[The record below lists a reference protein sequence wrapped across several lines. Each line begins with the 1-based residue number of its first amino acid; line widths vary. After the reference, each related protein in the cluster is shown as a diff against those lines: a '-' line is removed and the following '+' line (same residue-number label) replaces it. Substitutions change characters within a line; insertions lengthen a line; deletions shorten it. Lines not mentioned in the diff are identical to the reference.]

1 VWVQPR
7 NHRIV
12 GECLADARKAA
23 GITQDE
29 LAALL
34 KKPQSLISA
43 YERGQRRIDLLEF
56 LTVMDA
62 IKADP
67 QKVFGQILERAA
79 GVVKRARRRPAR

>member
-1 VWVQPR
+1 MP
-7 NHRIV
+7 IATKS
-12 GECLADARKAA
+12 EAAD
-23 GITQDE
+23 ITQDE
-29 LAALL
+29 LAVLL

-67 QKVFGQILERAA
+67 QKVFAQIADRAA
-79 GVVKRARRRPAR
+79 GAVKRARRRPGR